1 MTFLDSNLL
10 SLIIFSPL
18 IGLIVAAAL
27 PKDSAKLIRWAGFIT
42 TLIPLALTLLAW
54 LRFVPGQA
62 GYQFEEI
69 APWFPQIGVSYRVGV
84 DGISLPLVLLTAVLS
99 PLAVLVSFSITERA
113 KAYFILFLLLE
124 TAMLGTFAALDLIIF
139 FIFFEFTLVPMMLL
153 IMLWGGENRN
163 YAAFK
168 FMVYTMAGSVAM
180 LLAFQVIGVT
190 LRSFDLVNATQ
201 AWPTFQGSLFG
212 LSTLV
217 TS

>member
-1 MTFLDSNLL
+1 MTFLDGNLL

-18 IGLIVAAAL
+18 IGLVVVAGL
-27 PKDSAKLIRWAGFIT
+27 PKDRAKPIRWVGLIT

-54 LRFVPGQA
+54 IRFVPGQPS
-62 GYQFEEI
+62 YQFEQI
-69 APWFPQIGVSYRVGV
+69 APWFPQIGVNYRVGV
-84 DGISLPLVLLTAVLS
+84 DGISLPLMLLTAVLS
-99 PLAVLVSFSITERA
+99 PLAALVSFSVTERV

-124 TAMLGTFAALDLIIF
+124 TAMLGAFAALDLIIF

-153 IMLWGGENRN
+153 IMVWGGENRR

-190 LRSFDLVNATQ
+190 LGSFDLAVCRRERPNSSPSWHWARN
-201 AWPTFQGSLFG
+201 
-212 LSTLV
+212 
-217 TS
+217 